1 MMMKSLQVVGVTR
14 EGEEG
19 EGGWR
24 VVGGEKYMYL
34 PYLIRVIG
42 ERGGWPNNIYVM
54 CFCFPLDTCHCFLGM
69 LIQVFD

>member
-1 MMMKSLQVVGVTR
+1 MDGWGGVGVGVGGWVGGEEMMMRWQVVGVTR

-34 PYLIRVIG
+34 TLSELKSYRR
-42 ERGGWPNNIYVM
+42 ERERERRM
-54 CFCFPLDTCHCFLGM
+54 AK
-69 LIQVFD
+69 

>member
-1 MMMKSLQVVGVTR
+1 MDGWGGVGVGVGGWVGGEEMMIRLQVVGVTR

-34 PYLIRVIG
+34 TLS
-42 ERGGWPNNIYVM
+42 E
-54 CFCFPLDTCHCFLGM
+54 L
-69 LIQVFD
+69 

>member
-1 MMMKSLQVVGVTR
+1 MDGWSGVGVGVGGWVGGEEMMMMMKRLQVVGVTR

-34 PYLIRVIG
+34 PYLV
-42 ERGGWPNNIYVM
+42 
-54 CFCFPLDTCHCFLGM
+54 
-69 LIQVFD
+69 